1 MDVRDFS
8 NTNQKIISRGLQ
20 QLREEHGVTL
30 NIQRSTQQN
39 LQRLSESA
47 NNQLTRMRNTQ
58 VKYHRDPE
66 YVKYMHIKTVCES
79 MLAEG
84 MYADSPNLRSLR
96 EMIREI
102 AVQLL
107 DRGYDSDE
115 AEKEC
120 MNRYRQDDRFIYDDQ
135 FVLPLVQSAI
145 MEYID
150 ECNMESIAQDLV
162 DGEPVNDHE
171 FEVPPEEPLSDDYN
185 LEGTDIMTLENKIQR
200 ALSEGDA
207 RTAKKLMKQLRERKI
222 RVREGRTVK
231 SNKPQR
237 KENTMENMF
246 RDVIAEMLNE
256 EVNMDEAEVVMA
268 TQGMADDIQDVVEK
282 VGRMANEDVVAIAD
296 KIRNERG
303 ADAAQQFTDTMTQA
317 LTSYME
323 AGRSAKQTID
333 QVITGL
339 GSGDMA
345 GVMGTGMDPQA
356 GDDLGGELD
365 DLAGGALGDDD
376 LEMDDNVDAASGP
389 VDEPLGR
396 AEIG

>member
-1 MDVRDFS
+1 
-8 NTNQKIISRGLQ
+8 
-20 QLREEHGVTL
+20 
-30 NIQRSTQQN
+30 
-39 LQRLSESA
+39 
-47 NNQLTRMRNTQ
+47 
-58 VKYHRDPE
+58 
-66 YVKYMHIKTVCES
+66 
-79 MLAEG
+79 
-84 MYADSPNLRSLR
+84 
-96 EMIREI
+96 
-102 AVQLL
+102 
-107 DRGYDSDE
+107 
-115 AEKEC
+115 

-150 ECNMESIAQDLV
+150 ECNMENVVQELV
-162 DGEPVNDHE
+162 DQEPVIDQQ
-171 FEVPPEEPLSDDYN
+171 FDLPPEESLSDDYKS
-185 LEGTDIMTLENKIQR
+185 EGTDIMTLENKIQR

-207 RTAKKLMKQLRERKI
+207 HTARQLIQELKSSRVNEGATSAPRGSKSTYKAGQQAIKNMKKAAKEKAAKEKSKTKESKGPHDAEWVNKSERLERKRRLAKKQGDMKKYAELDKE
-222 RVREGRTVK
+222 VK
-231 SNKPQR
+231 KHYA
-237 KENTMENMF
+237 KESMF

-256 EVNMDEAEVVMA
+256 GVNMDEAEVVMA

-282 VGRMANEDVVAIAD
+282 VGRMANEDVIAIAD
-296 KIRNERG
+296 KIRNEQG

-365 DLAGGALGDDD
+365 DLAGGDLGDDD

-396 AEIG
+396 AELG